1 MPVKEP
7 TLPSPSTAHP
17 GSGTRGDEQRTAGG
31 PREEARRRTQER
43 LLDGALVAV
52 ARHGLGKLSMRDVS
66 AYARVSRATAYRY
79 FPDTDSLLRALG
91 RREASRFERQVWEA
105 LEKAPAGRPRL
116 RVVLDFV
123 DRLGR
128 EHPLIQRLPETDPGT
143 VLTALRERFPE
154 LRDTLA
160 RLLGPILADTDL
172 VRSGTVSVERL
183 AGWATRMLISFFLF
197 PEPRS
202 EPMSGDLAAVYE
214 LLASGPFA
222 GLPPEEALG
231 PEPMENEP

>member
-1 MPVKEP
+1 MSEEKPMPASSRTARP
-7 TLPSPSTAHP
+7 TGAA
-17 GSGTRGDEQRTAGG
+17 GSGESGPAGARG
-31 PREEARRRTQER
+31 EARRRTEER
-43 LLDGALVAV
+43 LLDGALVAI
-52 ARHGLGKLSMRDVS
+52 ARHGLAKLSMRDVS
-66 AYARVSRATAYRY
+66 AYARVSRATVYRY

-105 LEKAPAGRPRL
+105 VEKAPPGRKRL

-123 DRLGR
+123 DRLAR

-143 VLTALRERFPE
+143 VLTSLRERFPD
-154 LRDTLA
+154 LRDSIA

-172 VRSGTVSVERL
+172 VRSGTVSAERL

-202 EPMSGDLAAVYE
+202 VPMSAELAAVYE
-214 LLASGPFA
+214 LLASGPLV
-222 GLPPEEALG
+222 GLPPDEALD
-231 PEPMENEP
+231 PEPLEDES